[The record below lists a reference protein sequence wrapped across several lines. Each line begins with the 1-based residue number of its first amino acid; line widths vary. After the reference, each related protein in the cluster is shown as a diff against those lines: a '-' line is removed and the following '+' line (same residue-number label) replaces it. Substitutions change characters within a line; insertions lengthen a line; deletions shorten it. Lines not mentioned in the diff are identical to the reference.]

1 MSTFRAVVM
10 TGLRAVALI
19 GILPGAIVAAAY
31 LLVLTE
37 QLYRHWD
44 VRTAIV
50 VGMAVWG
57 VLGVFELWRVYLR
70 LSRNRTGPE
79 RTPVSPRALLFVWA
93 LILLPIAGWKFD
105 ERPWTA
111 AFLALV
117 ALYSL
122 ARAFGLLS
130 DEQRQAMTLR
140 VIEGLPYGEV
150 ARLLECTEDA
160 ARARVS
166 RGLRRLTKL
175 IGPQAPMLDLIEV
188 EAGGSAP

>member
-1 MSTFRAVVM
+1 LSTFRAVVR
-10 TGLRAVALI
+10 TGLRAVALV

-37 QLYRHWD
+37 QLERHWD

-57 VLGVFELWRVYLR
+57 VLGVFELWHVYVRV
-70 LSRNRTGPE
+70 SRSGPALE

-122 ARAFGLLS
+122 ARAFGLLKYAARAPAAS
-130 DEQRQAMTLR
+130 DRAN
-140 VIEGLPYGEV
+140 V
-150 ARLLECTEDA
+150 ARLTPR
-160 ARARVS
+160 ARARGGE
-166 RGLRRLTKL
+166 RARARRSPVASSGRAST
-175 IGPQAPMLDLIEV
+175 
-188 EAGGSAP
+188 

>member
-31 LLVLTE
+31 LLVLAE
-37 QLYRHWD
+37 QLYRHGD

-57 VLGVFELWRVYLR
+57 VLGVFELWRVYVR
-70 LSRNRTGPE
+70 LSRNRAGDE

-93 LILLPIAGWKFD
+93 LILLPVAGWKFD

-122 ARAFGLLS
+122 ARAFGLLKYAVRPPAAS
-130 DEQRQAMTLR
+130 GRAS
-140 VIEGLPYGEV
+140 I
-150 ARLLECTEDA
+150 ARISPR
-160 ARARVS
+160 ARARGSERPRV
-166 RGLRRLTKL
+166 RR
-175 IGPQAPMLDLIEV
+175 APLPSSGR
-188 EAGGSAP
+188 ASS